1 MDINLLKGLFKL
13 GLFSSVIIV
22 GILLIHYYHSV
33 DSNTCV
39 GFDCSSSPNSLIANP
54 SGVTCAGDP
63 CTVTECCTV
72 GPPPPIS
79 SSEPP
84 SEPPGICPTDHTCN
98 PIQSPHFENY
108 TIEYNSELNEN
119 SSCDEI
125 REFIIDKLE
134 EINPNTFSLRDEPGE
149 LTKYDERKK
158 NLIYVLENS
167 SNMRLSDGRNHS
179 GVRFKFCCLE
189 GEDCLIDG

>member
-1 MDINLLKGLFKL
+1 MDIDIIDILML
-13 GLFSSVIIV
+13 GLFLLSMGFILYSVV
-22 GILLIHYYHSV
+22 ETPV
-33 DSNTCV
+33 ED
-39 GFDCSSSPNSLIANP
+39 
-54 SGVTCAGDP
+54 
-63 CTVTECCTV
+63 
-72 GPPPPIS
+72 
-79 SSEPP
+79 PP
-84 SEPPGICPTDHTCN
+84 SDLPGICPTDHTCSL
-98 PIQSPHFENY
+98 IQHPHFENY
-108 TIEYNSELNEN
+108 TIEYNSELNES

-179 GVRFKFCCLE
+179 AVRFKFCCLE
-189 GEDCLIDG
+189 GEDCLVDG